1 MEQLT
6 ATETTARWLAGTE
19 RITVLTGA
27 GISTESGVPDFRGP
41 NGVWTKD
48 PSAEALF
55 TIGNYLADRDV
66 RRRSWQARLN
76 HPAWRAEP
84 NAGHHAI
91 ADLHRSGRL
100 RGLVTQNID
109 GLHQLAGMPAEDV
122 IEIHGTM
129 HWVVCLD
136 CRSRTPMPDVL
147 ARVRAGDDDPLC
159 LECGGLQKSA
169 TIFFGEM
176 LDHEVLRAAV
186 EASTDCEVFI
196 AAGTSLAVHPAAGLC
211 DHARAAGAQLVVV
224 NAEPTPYDELAT
236 AVIREP
242 ISEVLPRLVAAVAS

>member
-6 ATETTARWLAGTE
+6 ATETARWLAGAE

-41 NGVWTKD
+41 QGVWTKD

-76 HPAWRAEP
+76 HPAWKAKP

-109 GLHQLAGMPAEDV
+109 GLHQLAGVPHEDV

-129 HWVVCLD
+129 HWVTCLSCD
-136 CRSRTPMPDVL
+136 LRTPMPQVL
-147 ARVRAGDDDPLC
+147 ARVEEGDDDPRC
-159 LECGGLQKSA
+159 LGCGGIRKSA
-169 TIFFGEM
+169 TVFFGEM
-176 LDHEVLRAAV
+176 LDHAVLRAAV
-186 EASTDCEVFI
+186 EVSTDCDVFI
-196 AAGTSLAVHPAAGLC
+196 AVGTSLSVHPAAGLC

-224 NAEPTPYDELAT
+224 NAEPTPYDALAT
-236 AVIREP
+236 MVIREP
-242 ISEVLPRLVAAVAS
+242 ISEVLPCLAAAVC

>member
-76 HPAWRAEP
+76 HPAWRAEA

-100 RGLVTQNID
+100 RGLVTQNIA

-129 HWVVCLD
+129 HWVVCVD
-136 CRSRTPMPDVL
+136 CRRRTPMPDVL
-147 ARVRAGDDDPLC
+147 ARVQDRCP
-159 LECGGLQKSA
+159 
-169 TIFFGEM
+169 
-176 LDHEVLRAAV
+176 
-186 EASTDCEVFI
+186 
-196 AAGTSLAVHPAAGLC
+196 
-211 DHARAAGAQLVVV
+211 
-224 NAEPTPYDELAT
+224 EL
-236 AVIREP
+236 
-242 ISEVLPRLVAAVAS
+242 LN